1 MAGERTGDDGDTTH
15 WERLAREK
23 KKKREANEH
32 CGQLGDHD

>member
-23 KKKREANEH
+23 KNREKRMNIVVS
-32 CGQLGDHD
+32 